1 MFKIIRFKQNGPQ
14 RVIKRGL
21 TLEEAQRHT
30 RNPATRGKG
39 WFDGYTKDKNY
50 DRRQNAKARASRRSM
65 YEPVKKNNFMK
76 DFGF

>member
-1 MFKIIRFKQNGPQ
+1 MFKIIRFRQNGPQ

-30 RNPATRGKG
+30 RNPATHGKG
-39 WFDGYTKDKNY
+39 WFDGYTKDTGY
-50 DRRQNAKARASRRSM
+50 DQRINKKVRDSRKSM
-65 YEPVKKNNFMK
+65 YAPVKRNNFMK